1 MSRSAWKARGL
12 YAITDAQLL
21 PGERLFVAVE
31 AAIRGG
37 AVLVQYRDKL
47 GTAEERLER
56 ATRLQQL
63 CQRLDC
69 PLLINDDLELALK
82 VGAAGVHLGQSD
94 GSLLEARRQLGPDA
108 IIGATCHDSLELA
121 QQAQAQQVSY
131 VAFGSFFPSPTK
143 PQAQPAPLTLLGEA
157 KQTLQLPVVAIGGIT
172 LESAPRVIE
181 SGADLVAVIHALF
194 EGPDVQQRATQFA
207 NLFT

>member
-1 MSRSAWKARGL
+1 MSRSAWNARGL

-21 PGERLFVAVE
+21 PGERLYEAVE

-47 GTAEERLER
+47 GNPEERLER
-56 ATRLQQL
+56 AQRLQQL
-63 CQRLDC
+63 CQRLGC

-108 IIGATCHDSLELA
+108 IIGATCHDSLALA
-121 QQAQAQQVSY
+121 RQAQAQQVSY

-143 PQAQPAPLTLLGEA
+143 PQAQPAPLSLLSEA
-157 KQTLQLPVVAIGGIT
+157 KRALELPVVAIGGIT
-172 LESAPRVIE
+172 LDNAPGLIE
-181 SGADLVAVIHALF
+181 AGADLIAVINALF
-194 EGPDVQQRATQFA
+194 DGPDVQQRATQFA

>member
-21 PGERLFVAVE
+21 PGERLYEAVE

-108 IIGATCHDSLELA
+108 IIGATCHDSLKLA
-121 QQAQAQQVSY
+121 QQAQTQQVSY

-172 LESAPRVIE
+172 LESAPRVIKA
-181 SGADLVAVIHALF
+181 GADLVAVIHALF